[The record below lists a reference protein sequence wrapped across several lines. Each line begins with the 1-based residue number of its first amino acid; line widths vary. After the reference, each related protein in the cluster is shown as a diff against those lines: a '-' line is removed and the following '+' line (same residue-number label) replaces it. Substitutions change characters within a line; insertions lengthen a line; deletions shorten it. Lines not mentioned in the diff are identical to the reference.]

1 MALCYSG
8 WPAGIWFNYKH
19 TFGSFCVYTVSCE
32 NNYCCGWLIGS
43 QSSSEADING
53 AAVIVT
59 LLVMPQDSPGL
70 RSNNRASPNLE
81 NKIPNRLIYLCYK
94 LVLSKPL
101 LKSDH
106 FESSQPGRAGSCG
119 VLINQRAW
127 GDTNMKPICFK
138 PVCHMLG
145 ELNIQRHC
153 PFSFLSSSIKTECAL
168 VPQSNR

>member
-8 WPAGIWFNYKH
+8 WPAGIWFNSKH

-59 LLVMPQDSPGL
+59 LLVMPHDSLGF
-70 RSNNRASPNLE
+70 RSNSPASPNPE

-94 LVLSKPL
+94 LVLSKLL

-106 FESSQPGRAGSCG
+106 FESSQPGRVGSCG
-119 VLINQRAW
+119 VLINQPAPQRRYQHRARLLQASVPHVGW
-127 GDTNMKPICFK
+127 AWHSKA
-138 PVCHMLG
+138 LS
-145 ELNIQRHC
+145 IQL
-153 PFSFLSSSIKTECAL
+153 PFIF
-168 VPQSNR
+168 N

>member
-8 WPAGIWFNYKH
+8 WAAGIWFNYKH

-59 LLVMPQDSPGL
+59 LLVMPHDSLGF
-70 RSNNRASPNLE
+70 RSNNRTSPNLE
-81 NKIPNRLIYLCYK
+81 NKIPNSLIYLCYK
-94 LVLSKPL
+94 LVLSKPS

-106 FESSQPGRAGSCG
+106 FESPQPGSGWQLRCVDKPESPAPLWRHRREAHLLQASVPHVGRASHSKA
-119 VLINQRAW
+119 LS
-127 GDTNMKPICFK
+127 
-138 PVCHMLG
+138 
-145 ELNIQRHC
+145 IQL
-153 PFSFLSSSIKTECAL
+153 PFIF
-168 VPQSNR
+168 N